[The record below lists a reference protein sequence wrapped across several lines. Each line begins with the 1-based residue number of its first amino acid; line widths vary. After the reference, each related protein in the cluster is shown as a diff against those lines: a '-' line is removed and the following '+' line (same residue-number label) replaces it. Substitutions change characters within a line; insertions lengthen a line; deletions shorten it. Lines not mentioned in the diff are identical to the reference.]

1 MKKLLFA
8 VSFAFVGLVAANAQE
23 ISFEK
28 ETIDYGEVAKG
39 SNGERVFTFTNTGDK
54 PLIIRKVQ
62 TSCGCTAAEYPK
74 PTDVIAPGQK
84 GQIKVRYNTSITNSF
99 NKSITV
105 LSNAVENGRKIL
117 RIKGVVKD

>member
-8 VSFAFVGLVAANAQE
+8 VSFALVGLTAASAQE
-23 ISFEK
+23 ITFEK

-39 SNGERVFTFTNTGDK
+39 ANGERVFVFTNTGDK
-54 PLIIRKVQ
+54 PLIIKKVQ

-74 PTDVIAPGQK
+74 PTEVIAPGAK
-84 GQIKVRYNTSITNSF
+84 GQIKVRYNTNLPDSF

-105 LSNAVENGRKIL
+105 LSNAVQNGRKIL
-117 RIKGVVKD
+117 RIKGIIKE